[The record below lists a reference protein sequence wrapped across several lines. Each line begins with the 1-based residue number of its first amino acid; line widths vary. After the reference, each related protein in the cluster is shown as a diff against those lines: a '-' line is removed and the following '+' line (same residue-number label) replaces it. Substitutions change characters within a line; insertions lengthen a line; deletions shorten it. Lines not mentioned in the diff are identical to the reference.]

1 MNISRLSSAG
11 KAIYP
16 VGMLAWLAIASML
29 LWLSGCATT
38 PKDTAGSAIKTIVLD
53 PLAPEHITPAT
64 DFNMLGRISIQDR
77 NQRTSGTFRWQHL
90 VSSDEIL
97 LFTPLGQAVA
107 EITRDSEG
115 VRLITSSLEA
125 YYADNTGDLTQE
137 ILGWRL
143 PLEGLQYWIQGTHSP
158 LTRAEKVLDNQNNV
172 IAIRQDGWEVTFNPA
187 VASSPGLRPKALALT
202 HDYLRIKLVID
213 DWKVE

>member
-1 MNISRLSSAG
+1 MPNADAGVLTASKLS
-11 KAIYP
+11 
-16 VGMLAWLAIASML
+16 WLAIAGML
-29 LWLSGCATT
+29 LWLSGCATVPST
-38 PKDTAGSAIKTIVLD
+38 DTASLTLKTVVLE
-53 PLAPEHITPAT
+53 PLAPTQITPAT
-64 DFNMLGRISIQDR
+64 DFNILGRISIQDR
-77 NQRTSGTFRWQHL
+77 NQRTSGTFRWTHS

-125 YYADNTGDLTQE
+125 FYADNTGDLTQE

-143 PLEGLQYWIQGTHSP
+143 PLEGLQYWIQGAHSP
-158 LTRAEKVLDNQNNV
+158 LARAEKVLDNQNNV
-172 IAIRQDGWEVTFNPA
+172 VALRQDGWEITYTPA
-187 VASSPGLRPKALALT
+187 VSTSSSPLRPKALALSN
-202 HDYLRIKLVID
+202 DYLRIKLIVD